1 VASSDEEGRA
11 CGLPFGN
18 LRHTGASLAIASGAN
33 PMLVAARLGHASS
46 RMVEQHYVSLFDGLD
61 RGIAEG
67 MDGLRET
74 REASSLRLRPAG
86 DVGP

>member
-1 VASSDEEGRA
+1 
-11 CGLPFGN
+11 
-18 LRHTGASLAIASGAN
+18 
-33 PMLVAARLGHASS
+33 MLVAASLGHAST
-46 RMVEQHYVSLFDGLD
+46 RVVEKHYVSLFEGLD

-86 DVGP
+86 DVGPLWDRKGTVTPMGATHGSESAV